1 MDCGDIVISTIANC
15 EALRVFDTMAKAEV
29 WMDVFVEAF
38 GVREESGVPFFVFV
52 GCRSSVLGDS
62 IAEVLFA
69 RWAKVT
75 KSEVFTVDGN
85 EAIS

>member
-1 MDCGDIVISTIANC
+1 MNSGDIVGSGIANC
-15 EALRVFDTMAKAEV
+15 KTFGVVDTMTKAEV

-38 GVREESGVPFFVFV
+38 GVREESGIPFFVFV

-75 KSEVFTVDGN
+75 ESEVFTIDGN

>member
-1 MDCGDIVISTIANC
+1 MNSGDIVGSGIANC
-15 EALRVFDTMAKAEV
+15 KTFGVVDTMTKAEV

-52 GCRSSVLGDS
+52 GCQSSVLGDS

-69 RWAKVT
+69 
-75 KSEVFTVDGN
+75 
-85 EAIS
+85 